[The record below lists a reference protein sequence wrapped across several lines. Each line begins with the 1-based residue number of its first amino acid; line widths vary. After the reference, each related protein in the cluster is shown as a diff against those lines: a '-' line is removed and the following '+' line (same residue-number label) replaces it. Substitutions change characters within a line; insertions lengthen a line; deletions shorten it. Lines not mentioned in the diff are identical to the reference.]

1 MYIVLKALADL
12 IFITE
17 IPWRLH
23 WRKMLLGYF
32 RCDILSHYLLSQWFL
47 ISFILQVLVDKG
59 VLIDEMKLYG
69 QTEVDEAIDESFSEF
84 SELET
89 VISKVLISRWFDTFH
104 FYLSLSLQKQSSYA
118 LALYLLWLIYHAQK
132 QL

>member
-1 MYIVLKALADL
+1 M
-12 IFITE
+12 
-17 IPWRLH
+17 
-23 WRKMLLGYF
+23 
-32 RCDILSHYLLSQWFL
+32 
-47 ISFILQVLVDKG
+47 LVDKG

-69 QTEVDEAIDESFSEF
+69 QTEIDEAIDESFSEF